1 MPRKDERVPRADATA
16 PATDPSPAEP
26 STKPPTKPSAEPL
39 AVIGPDGTPASAGDA
54 PETEEDV
61 EARLA
66 YESLM
71 RHRKARRRKKIVAG
85 AVVGGIALVAAIAW
99 GVIGGQSSQ
108 APDAAPLQTIPVTRG
123 EFSESVQA
131 TGAAQPLSSV
141 IVTPE
146 VDGIIETVNVA
157 EGSTVNEGDV
167 LLTIRNDE
175 LDRAVRSAQIDVQS
189 AEAAVAQSQEAY
201 NATWRAWNAG
211 VTEPEGEATTK
222 AMVQQAQAD
231 LDGKKLQLESARE
244 ALDTATSNAAKRTV
258 KAPTSGSVVVM
269 NAVSGAALGA
279 GASGGSANAGTMSGS
294 GGPLVQIADLSQMT
308 VKVQVNEVDISRVSV
323 GQAARVTF
331 SALPGVMLDAQVTR
345 ISTVST
351 MGDGMTGA
359 YGVVTY
365 DVELLIPEPVPELKP
380 GMTASVEIM
389 QQYVPDA
396 LTVPSSALMT
406 DDGTNY
412 YVYVM
417 VDPATEALER
427 RDVTVPAQSE
437 TSAVV
442 EGNVTEGDLVVL
454 DPFAVDPASVAGGD
468 PAAAGEP
475 ASPESEGTADE
486 KNDGSPAGDDGA
498 ADATGDAEPATGD
511 GATPAGAS
519 ADHS

>member
-1 MPRKDERVPRADATA
+1 MPREDERVPRADATA
-16 PATDPSPAEP
+16 PTTDPSP
-26 STKPPTKPSAEPL
+26 AEPL
-39 AVIGPDGTPASAGDA
+39 AVIGPDGAPAPTGDA

-99 GVIGGQSSQ
+99 GVIAGQASQ
-108 APDAAPLQTIPVTRG
+108 VPDAAPLQTIPVTRG

-141 IVTPE
+141 VVTPE
-146 VDGIIETVNVA
+146 VDGIIESVNVA

-175 LDRAVRSAQIDVQS
+175 LDRAVRSAQIEVQS
-189 AEAAVAQSQEAY
+189 AEAAVAQSQETY
-201 NATWRAWNAG
+201 NATWRAWKAG

-258 KAPTSGSVVVM
+258 KAPSAGSVVVM

-279 GASGGSANAGTMSGS
+279 GAAGSAGGSGTG
-294 GGPLVQIADLSQMT
+294 GAGPLVQIADLSQMT
-308 VKVQVNEVDISRVSV
+308 VKVQVNEVDISRISV

-351 MGDGMTGA
+351 TGDGMSGA

-389 QQYVPDA
+389 QQHVPDA
-396 LTVPSSALMT
+396 LTVPTSALMT

-417 VDPATEALER
+417 VDPETEALER
-427 RDVTVPAQSE
+427 RDVTVPTQSE
-437 TSAVV
+437 TTAVV
-442 EGNVTEGDLVVL
+442 EGGVAEGDLVVL
-454 DPFAVDPASVAGGD
+454 DPFAVDPASVTGGD
-468 PAAAGEP
+468 LAGAGEAVP
-475 ASPESEGTADE
+475 LEGDEATGE
-486 KNDGSPAGDDGA
+486 KNDGSDADAAAGDVATDDGA
-498 ADATGDAEPATGD
+498 AADAATDDAAEPDAAAD
-511 GATPAGAS
+511 GAAAADAPADQS
-519 ADHS
+519 